1 VEEEALEGQGEEASM
16 IRLLYKPWSILFGV
30 VGGLVASRLFTKLW
44 ALLGDEQDTEPTER
58 QTSWKTVVPAA
69 ALEGAIYAGV
79 KAAAQR
85 GSAQAFAAST
95 GVWPGKDQ
103 QAAAAKQAAKEA
115 GKKRSRKR

>member
-1 VEEEALEGQGEEASM
+1 M
-16 IRLLYKPWSILFGV
+16 ITLLYKPWSIVFGV
-30 VGGLVASRLFTKLW
+30 VGGIVASRLFTKLW
-44 ALLGDEQDTEPTER
+44 AVLGDERDTEPTER
-58 QTSWKTVVPAA
+58 QTSWKTVIPAA

-103 QAAAAKQAAKEA
+103 QATQAKKAAKKRAK
-115 GKKRSRKR
+115 KQ

>member
-1 VEEEALEGQGEEASM
+1 M
-16 IRLLYKPWSILFGV
+16 IKVLYKPWSIVFGV
-30 VGGLVASRLFTKLW
+30 VGGMLASKLFAKLW
-44 ALLGDEQDTEPTER
+44 AVLGNEQDTEPTER
-58 QTSWKTVVPAA
+58 QTSWRTVIPAA

-103 QAAAAKQAAKEA
+103 QATDA
-115 GKKRSRKR
+115 KKRAKKK

>member
-1 VEEEALEGQGEEASM
+1 M
-16 IRLLYKPWSILFGV
+16 IKVLYKPWSVVFGV
-30 VGGLVASRLFTKLW
+30 LGGILASKLFTKLW
-44 ALLGDEQDTEPTER
+44 AVLGNEQDTEPTER
-58 QTSWKTVVPAA
+58 QASWKTVIPAA

-103 QAAAAKQAAKEA
+103 QVDQRKAAEKAAAKARR
-115 GKKRSRKR
+115 KKA